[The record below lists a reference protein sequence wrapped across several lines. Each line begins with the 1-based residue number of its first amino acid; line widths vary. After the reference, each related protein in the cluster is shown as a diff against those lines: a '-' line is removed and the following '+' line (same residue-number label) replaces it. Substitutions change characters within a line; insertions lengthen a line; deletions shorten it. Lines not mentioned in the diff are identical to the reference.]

1 MILGVLLWEML
12 FTVFLIMSFWSFFF
26 STKNIF
32 ALLMHA
38 EFAIIL
44 LFFMFMVVSVY
55 YSINILFGLS
65 YLILILGGL
74 ELALNIILLL
84 L

>member
-1 MILGVLLWEML
+1 
-12 FTVFLIMSFWSFFF
+12 
-26 STKNIF
+26 
-32 ALLMHA
+32 MHA

-44 LFFMFMVVSVY
+44 LFFIFMVVSVY
-55 YSINILFGLS
+55 YSINILFGLA